1 MLDCCVK
8 KCTNQKK
15 ISRGDTYVCCWL
27 CDNMAHVICAG
38 FSHIGGRVVDL
49 ISSKIGLNW
58 TCHDCRSVE
67 NDMRAFMRQT
77 QKEFNNIFIE
87 FRDLNE
93 RFKTMEAH
101 FKKLKV
107 ISESPKRKKCMPNNN
122 SNLSSSQGQSC
133 PPTNVPSTAVTDT
146 NRLTKD
152 VMNNAAQ
159 ESPQESPQ
167 GCVETSSETISGKLN
182 DARTNSGTF
191 AAVCSTSPMLIS
203 LDSPIH
209 PTPPPVSLAPTIT
222 VTDTGVVAT
231 DTSVPEKNSTG
242 SITNAITAA
251 PSQLSGALSATPL
264 QVTAV
269 PPRRAVFVSRLHA
282 SLTENDIAHYVCSKL
297 GVAPTSNINVYKFN
311 FKYER
316 DISSFKISLSDE
328 YFDKVLDSSFW
339 PKHTVVHLFTRKAR
353 AEPVLLQPKN
363 GMTNTV
369 ITTQR

>member
-58 TCHDCRSVE
+58 TCHDCRSLE

-77 QKEFNNIFIE
+77 QKEFNNIFIG

-107 ISESPKRKKCMPNNN
+107 ISESPKRKKCMPNND

-133 PPTNVPSTAVTDT
+133 PPTNVPSTALTNT

-159 ESPQESPQ
+159 ESLQESTQ
-167 GCVETSSETISGKLN
+167 GCVDTSSETIYGKLN

-222 VTDTGVVAT
+222 VTDTGVVDS

-242 SITNAITAA
+242 SITNACHLVGLYLCPDYTPRLPKMTLLITFALNLVLHPLVTSMCINLTLNMREISPHLKYPFQMNISIRYLIPLFG
-251 PSQLSGALSATPL
+251 PSILWFTCSRE
-264 QVTAV
+264 
-269 PPRRAVFVSRLHA
+269 RRGPNLFYYSQ
-282 SLTENDIAHYVCSKL
+282 K
-297 GVAPTSNINVYKFN
+297 
-311 FKYER
+311 
-316 DISSFKISLSDE
+316 
-328 YFDKVLDSSFW
+328 
-339 PKHTVVHLFTRKAR
+339 TV
-353 AEPVLLQPKN
+353 
-363 GMTNTV
+363 
-369 ITTQR
+369 